1 MARIGYIVTEL
12 PEQHIEKDEQ
22 RIQKENCEIIYNN
35 MEGKSTELKKM
46 MDNLNDRDEV
56 IF

>member
-1 MARIGYIVTEL
+1 MARIGYIVTEV
-12 PEQHIEKDEQ
+12 PEQHIEEDEQ